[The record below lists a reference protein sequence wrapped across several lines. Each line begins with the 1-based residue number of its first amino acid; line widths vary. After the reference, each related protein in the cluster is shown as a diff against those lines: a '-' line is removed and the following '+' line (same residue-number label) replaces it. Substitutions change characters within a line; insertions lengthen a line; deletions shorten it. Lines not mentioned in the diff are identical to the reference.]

1 LSKHGVVIKQ
11 PSQWGKAEES
21 IGAAFKKPIELRFQ
35 WSLAQYGITTIKKA
49 FQLSDNGEVQ

>member
-21 IGAAFKKPIELRFQ
+21 IRAAFKKPIKPRFWQ
-35 WSLAQYGITTIKKA
+35 SLAQYGIITIEKA
-49 FQLSDNGEVQ
+49 FQLGDNGKVK